1 MSTAV
6 IDASVVL
13 RWAFEDEEDRAGA
26 ERVAAAIASG
36 DLDVEGPPNFLL
48 EICAAL
54 AIGIRGG
61 RIDRTTADDVLAGLA
76 KVAIPE
82 GDPHGFAVA
91 AFELALDH
99 GIRVPDA
106 ASIETARQAR
116 ATLVSADQ
124 AQLQAAANLGIPVVR
139 IADVGSGIPD
149 SP

>member
-1 MSTAV
+1 MSKAV

-13 RWAFEDEEDRAGA
+13 RWAFEDEADRDGA

-48 EICAAL
+48 EVCAAL

-61 RIDRTTADDVLAGLA
+61 RIDRVTADDVLAGLA
-76 KVAIPE
+76 KVAIGE
-82 GDPHGFAVA
+82 RDPHGFAVA

-106 ASIETARQAR
+106 AYIEIARHTR
-116 ATLVSADQ
+116 ATLISADR
-124 AQLQAAANLGIPVVR
+124 AQLQAAAHLGVPVVP
-139 IADVGSGIPD
+139 IADVWPGFPHTS
-149 SP
+149 